1 MNFLAVSILF
11 SQVTGP
17 NRNWVFK
24 LRWNIPIRVCSG
36 SCFGS
41 AHQAKM
47 ISKMKWKWVLLEERR
62 RKRDFWF
69 QFFFFYFFHLFTFYH
84 RSKSW
89 TAITLHFIRPWIPK
103 CTLFMWKSKWLY
115 QSEKR
120 NKQWKSK
127 IIHFLNK
134 AKDCNASKPVSG
146 FSSKLCTAFYFGK
159 LFEN

>member
-1 MNFLAVSILF
+1 MKYSDSRLLWLLLWLGTPGQNDKQDEVEVSSARRKKKEKRLLILNFLL
-11 SQVTGP
+11 
-17 NRNWVFK
+17 
-24 LRWNIPIRVCSG
+24 
-36 SCFGS
+36 
-41 AHQAKM
+41 
-47 ISKMKWKWVLLEERR
+47 
-62 RKRDFWF
+62 
-69 QFFFFYFFHLFTFYH
+69 FYFFHLFTFYH